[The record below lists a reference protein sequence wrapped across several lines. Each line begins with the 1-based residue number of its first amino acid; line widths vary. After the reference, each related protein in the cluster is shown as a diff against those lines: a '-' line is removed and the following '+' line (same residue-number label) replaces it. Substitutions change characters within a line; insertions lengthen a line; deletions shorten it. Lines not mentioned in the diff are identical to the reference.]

1 MNFQALY
8 CLSIVIYMY
17 KILMSFEELIVKTK
31 TNSKLYTK
39 MSVETYLLSYK
50 KLKFIQLNKVK

>member
-1 MNFQALY
+1 M
-8 CLSIVIYMY
+8 
-17 KILMSFEELIVKTK
+17 LMSFKELIVKTK

-50 KLKFIQLNKVK
+50 ELKFMLNKIK

>member
-1 MNFQALY
+1 MNLQALY
-8 CLSIVIYMY
+8 CLYIVIYIY
-17 KILMSFEELIVKTK
+17 KMLMSFEELIVKTK

-50 KLKFIQLNKVK
+50 ELKFMLNKIK